1 VSGSCQ
7 VAMKRP
13 LWLAR
18 CAPVDAVIED
28 RRWAGKRSATNFSS
42 HSVGH
47 EVSSQCRQSASL
59 LMGAVHYV
67 RNVNFSLGSF
77 FSVTR
82 VSVAGEGRTNLS
94 AGVKPKYRNPASGW
108 RLAGPRSDGNL
119 AQEQA
124 ECRWR
129 DREVPHL

>member
-1 VSGSCQ
+1 
-7 VAMKRP
+7 MKRP

-67 RNVNFSLGSF
+67 RNVNFSLGSVATLDRC
-77 FSVTR
+77 SVLVCSTPYLLTESLR
-82 VSVAGEGRTNLS
+82 RRETSLCAKSGHLVAILLR
-94 AGVKPKYRNPASGW
+94 
-108 RLAGPRSDGNL
+108 
-119 AQEQA
+119 
-124 ECRWR
+124 
-129 DREVPHL
+129 